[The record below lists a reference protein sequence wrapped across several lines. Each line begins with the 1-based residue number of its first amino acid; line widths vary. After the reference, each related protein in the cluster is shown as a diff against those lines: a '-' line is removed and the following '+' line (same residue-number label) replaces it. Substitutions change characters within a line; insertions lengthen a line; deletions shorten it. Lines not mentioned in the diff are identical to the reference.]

1 MSLPPVRLA
10 RPDSNKENS
19 PMSEHAA
26 TAAQHH
32 EDEGHSVAGWIGV
45 ILILVGLAVA
55 AAALFLEINMMLWI
69 GLGVA
74 ALGIVAWPILKL
86 AGLGPKSH

>member
-1 MSLPPVRLA
+1 
-10 RPDSNKENS
+10 
-19 PMSEHAA
+19 MSEHAA

-45 ILILVGLAVA
+45 ILILLGLATVST
-55 AAALFLEINMMLWI
+55 ALFLELELVKWI

-74 ALGIVAWPILKL
+74 ALGIIAWPVLKL

>member
-1 MSLPPVRLA
+1 
-10 RPDSNKENS
+10 
-19 PMSEHAA
+19 MSEHAA

-45 ILILVGLAVA
+45 ILILLGLATVA
-55 AAALFLEINMMLWI
+55 TALFLELELVKWI

-74 ALGIVAWPILKL
+74 ALGIIAWPVLKL